1 MVAASDLIL
10 AAGNEY
16 IQSAF
21 YAMLTVFAAIAMR
34 YLTGTLLGTFLGKF
48 GRGRVLVAKVGS
60 ILSFIIL
67 LFGLSASLS
76 PLTVLAPYLLLINK
90 IIHTIIVI
98 IAIRVAMLL
107 SDKAIDRW
115 IKKWAEK
122 SEDTTDD
129 QIIALLHKLTK
140 AIGIIIA
147 GVIIL
152 DVWGADI
159 GPLLASLGIAGLAI
173 AFAMQSTLGNLFGG
187 VSIIVDRSVRP
198 GDVVE
203 IDTTMGTVED
213 VGLRSTRIRT
223 FTNELIVIPNGQVA
237 DAKIIN
243 HILPSKRVRLDIPL
257 GVAYGSDVEKVKK
270 TVLKSLEGIDNVL
283 KEPKPMVRFTNMG
296 DSALEFKVYIWINR
310 FQNKFLV
317 KDIANTTIYKAL
329 NKAKIAIPFPQM
341 DVHLKK

>member
-270 TVLKSLEGIDNVL
+270 TVTK
-283 KEPKPMVRFTNMG
+283 T
-296 DSALEFKVYIWINR
+296 
-310 FQNKFLV
+310 
-317 KDIANTTIYKAL
+317 
-329 NKAKIAIPFPQM
+329 KAKP
-341 DVHLKK
+341 KKK

>member
-1 MVAASDLIL
+1 MVVASDLVL

-21 YAMLTVFAAIAMR
+21 YAMISIIAAIAMR
-34 YLTGTLLGTFLGKF
+34 YLTGTLLGTILGKF

-67 LFGLSASLS
+67 LFGLSAALS
-76 PLTVLAPYLLLINK
+76 PLTILAPYLSLINK
-90 IIHTIIVI
+90 VLHTIIII

-107 SDKAIDRW
+107 TDKAIDRW
-115 IKKWAEK
+115 VKKWAEK
-122 SEDTTDD
+122 TEDTTDD

-152 DVWGADI
+152 DIWGADI

-203 IDTTMGTVED
+203 IDTTMGTIED

-223 FTNELIVIPNGQVA
+223 FSNELIVIPNGQVA

-243 HILPSKRVRLDIPL
+243 HILPSKRVRLDIPF
-257 GVAYGSDVEKVKK
+257 GVAYGSDVDKVKK
-270 TVLKSLEGIDNVL
+270 TVIKAVEKIENVL

-310 FQNKFLV
+310 FQNKFFV

-329 NKAKIAIPFPQM
+329 NKSKIGIPFPQM

>member
-1 MVAASDLIL
+1 
-10 AAGNEY
+10 
-16 IQSAF
+16 
-21 YAMLTVFAAIAMR
+21 
-34 YLTGTLLGTFLGKF
+34 
-48 GRGRVLVAKVGS
+48 
-60 ILSFIIL
+60 
-67 LFGLSASLS
+67 
-76 PLTVLAPYLLLINK
+76 
-90 IIHTIIVI
+90 
-98 IAIRVAMLL
+98 
-107 SDKAIDRW
+107 
-115 IKKWAEK
+115 
-122 SEDTTDD
+122 
-129 QIIALLHKLTK
+129 
-140 AIGIIIA
+140 
-147 GVIIL
+147 
-152 DVWGADI
+152 
-159 GPLLASLGIAGLAI
+159 
-173 AFAMQSTLGNLFGG
+173 
-187 VSIIVDRSVRP
+187 
-198 GDVVE
+198 
-203 IDTTMGTVED
+203 MGTVED